1 MDIAV
6 TGATGFIG
14 TALVDALRADGHR
27 VATLVRR
34 APAAGQDAVRWD
46 PAAGTIDAASLEGI
60 DAVVHLAGEP
70 IGARRWNDEVKR
82 RILDSRVQ
90 GTDLLA
96 RTLADLD
103 RPPAVL
109 LSGSA
114 IGIYGERG
122 DEVLTERSP
131 AGTGFL
137 ADVVTAWEAATAPA
151 AAAGIR
157 VAHLRTGIVLA
168 PGGGALAKVLPLFRF
183 GLGGRLGPG
192 TQWWSWISLT
202 DEVRAIRFLLD
213 ADVAGP
219 VDLTAPQP
227 VTNAAFTK
235 DLGSVLGRPTVLP
248 VPKFGP
254 SLLLGSELA
263 TELLF
268 TSQQVLPA
276 VLEDAGF
283 AFEHAALTDAL
294 RAELRR
300 DR

>member
-1 MDIAV
+1 MA
-6 TGATGFIG
+6 A
-14 TALVDALRADGHR
+14 
-27 VATLVRR
+27 
-34 APAAGQDAVRWD
+34 AAG
-46 PAAGTIDAASLEGI
+46 
-60 DAVVHLAGEP
+60 VHTFVSA
-70 IGARRWNDEVKR
+70 
-82 RILDSRVQ
+82 
-90 GTDLLA
+90 
-96 RTLADLD
+96 
-103 RPPAVL
+103 
-109 LSGSA
+109 SA
-114 IGIYGERG
+114 IGYYGYDCGDTELDESSPRG
-122 DEVLTERSP
+122 D
-131 AGTGFL
+131 GFL

-151 AAAGIR
+151 DAAGIR

-202 DEVRAIRFLLD
+202 DEVRAIRFLLE

-235 DLGSVLGRPTVLP
+235 DLGAVLGRPTVLP

-268 TSQQVLPA
+268 TSQRVLPA
-276 VLEDAGF
+276 VLDDAGF
-283 AFEHAALTDAL
+283 AFEHAALPDAL